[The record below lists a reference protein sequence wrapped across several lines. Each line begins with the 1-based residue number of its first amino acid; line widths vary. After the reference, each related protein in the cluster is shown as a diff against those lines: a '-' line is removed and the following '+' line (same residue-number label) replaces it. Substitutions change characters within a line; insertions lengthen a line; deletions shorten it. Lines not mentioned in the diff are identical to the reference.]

1 MNLSMFKAWS
11 IGATM
16 LIVVSSIWFVFLQ
29 VTVFFQPAFILL
41 WISPMVAAFVTSYI
55 SPSHKILL
63 GTSMALPFALLA
75 VTLNSFD
82 QFLGAA
88 VDFSGLKG
96 GVILF
101 ILVLISAA
109 LISVPGS
116 VAAYAL
122 TKKDRQITS

>member
-1 MNLSMFKAWS
+1 MNLSVFKAWS

-29 VTVFFQPAFILL
+29 VTDFSQPAFVLL

-88 VDFSGLKG
+88 VDFPGLKG
-96 GVILF
+96 NFILF
-101 ILVLISAA
+101 VLVLISAA
-109 LISVPGS
+109 IISIPGS

-122 TKKDRQITS
+122 KKSM